1 MRGQEHGLK
10 QLTKCPLC
18 RAKYSH
24 SQASVLEESDTRT
37 VFHLTC
43 SKCNS
48 AVLAFVSDS
57 QQGIVSLGVA
67 TDLTSEEAKKV
78 LRSRPVDSE
87 QVLKVYKYL
96 NELQEG

>member
-1 MRGQEHGLK
+1 MEGQEHGLK
-10 QLTKCPLC
+10 HLTKCPLC
-18 RAKYSH
+18 KAKYSH
-24 SQASVLEESDTRT
+24 SQASVLEESDVRT

-67 TDLTSEEAKKV
+67 TDLTRQEAKEILGSK
-78 LRSRPVDSE
+78 PIDSE
-87 QVLKVYKYL
+87 QVLRVYENL
-96 NELQEG
+96 NNK

>member
-1 MRGQEHGLK
+1 MKEQEHGLK
-10 QLTKCPLC
+10 HLTKCPLC
-18 RAKYSH
+18 KTKYSH
-24 SQASVLEESDTRT
+24 SQASVLEENDART

-67 TDLTSEEAKKV
+67 TDLTGQEASKILKSKSINSEHV
-78 LRSRPVDSE
+78 LE
-87 QVLKVYKYL
+87 VYEHL
-96 NELQEG
+96 NK